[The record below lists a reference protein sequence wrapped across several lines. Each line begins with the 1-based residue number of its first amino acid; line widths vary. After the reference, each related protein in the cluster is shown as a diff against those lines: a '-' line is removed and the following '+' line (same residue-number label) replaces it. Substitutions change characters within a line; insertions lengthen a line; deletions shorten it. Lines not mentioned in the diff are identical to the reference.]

1 MTFLVSVHR
10 YLTGATFLLP
20 EREAGDRTDSAVFH
34 LNHYCLVYLQTFAS
48 LLVTYLATLACKLHM
63 QKTAFALPLLLSPP
77 ASLAVVYLQCRY
89 EFHPVDWHMGVWLCP
104 AVDVESLLLPLSC
117 AGALWVSYC
126 LVVSHVWFPRS
137 ERMAKVEK

>member
-1 MTFLVSVHR
+1 M
-10 YLTGATFLLP
+10 P
-20 EREAGDRTDSAVFH
+20 ERPPGDATDSAEFH
-34 LNHYCLVYLQTFAS
+34 MNHYSLLYLQLMAS
-48 LLVTYLATLACKLHM
+48 LLVTYLASLACKLHM

-77 ASLAVVYLQCRY
+77 ASLAVAYLQCRY
-89 EFHPVDWHMGVWLCP
+89 EFLPGDWHMGLWLCP
-104 AVDVESLLLPLSC
+104 SLEVGELLLPLCC

>member
-1 MTFLVSVHR
+1 MSVDR

-20 EREAGDRTDSAVFH
+20 QRQAGDTRDSAEFH
-34 LNHYCLVYLQTFAS
+34 LNHYSLLYLQILAS
-48 LLVTYLATLACKLHM
+48 ILVTYLATLACKLHM

-77 ASLAVVYLQCRY
+77 ASLAVVYFQCRY
-89 EFHPVDWHMGVWLCP
+89 EFLPGDWHMGLWLCP
-104 AVDVESLLLPLSC
+104 SLKVADLLLPLSY
-117 AGALWVSYC
+117 AGALWIFYS